1 MNPTIQK
8 LNELICEEYNV
19 EIKLD
24 QSLILDSYNE
34 GELEENTF
42 YHNVAEYMFHAQP
55 HTLSE
60 KLRNKLNFI
69 LSRELQFGTLSDLGD
84 DDDEFGYYEDRL
96 CIMQQTREDRSQPSE
111 ADVEL
116 FKKGDL
122 KLYNL
127 YTEFKIYFNGQQIFD
142 HDLIRDLVKG

>member
-24 QSLILDSYNE
+24 QSLILDSYDE

-42 YHNVAEYMFHAQP
+42 YHNVAEYMFYAQP
-55 HTLSE
+55 HNLSE
-60 KLRNKLNFI
+60 SLKNKLNFI

-84 DDDEFGYYEDRL
+84 GDEFGYYEDRL

-111 ADVEL
+111 DEVEL
-116 FKKGDL
+116 WKKGDL

-127 YTEFKIYFNGQQIFD
+127 YTEFKLYFNGQQIFNLN
-142 HDLIRDLVKG
+142 LIRDLVRG

>member
-24 QSLILDSYNE
+24 QSLILDAYDE
-34 GELEENTF
+34 GELEENAF
-42 YHNVAEYMFHAQP
+42 YQNAVEYCFHSQP

-60 KLRNKLNFI
+60 KLRNKLDFI
-69 LSRELQFGTLSDLGD
+69 LSRELQFGTLSDLDG
-84 DDDEFGYYEDRL
+84 DDEFGYYEDRL
-96 CIMQQTREDRSQPSE
+96 CIMQQTREDRTQPSE
-111 ADVEL
+111 DEVKL
-116 FKKGDL
+116 WKKGEI

-127 YTEFKIYFNGQQIFD
+127 YTEFKLYFNSQQILD
-142 HDLIRDLVKG
+142 LDLIRDLVKG

>member
-1 MNPTIQK
+1 MNSTIQK

-24 QSLILDSYNE
+24 QSLILDSYDE

-42 YHNVAEYMFHAQP
+42 YHNVAEYMFQAQP

-60 KLRNKLNFI
+60 RLRNKLNFI

-84 DDDEFGYYEDRL
+84 DEFGYCEDRL

-111 ADVEL
+111 VDVEL
-116 FKKGDL
+116 FKNRDL

-142 HDLIRDLVKG
+142 LDLIRDLVKG

>member
-8 LNELICEEYNV
+8 LNKLICEEYNV

-24 QSLILDSYNE
+24 QSLILDSYDE

-42 YHNVAEYMFHAQP
+42 YHNVAEYCFYSQP

-69 LSRELQFGTLSDLGD
+69 LSRELQFGTISDLDNG
-84 DDDEFGYYEDRL
+84 DEFGYYEDRL
-96 CIMQQTREDRSQPSE
+96 CIMQQTREDRSKPSE
-111 ADVEL
+111 DDVEL
-116 FKKGDL
+116 WKKGDL

-127 YTEFKIYFNGQQIFD
+127 YTEFKIYFNGQQLFD
-142 HDLIRDLVKG
+142 LDIIRDLVKG

>member
-24 QSLILDSYNE
+24 QSLILDSYDE

-60 KLRNKLNFI
+60 KFRNKLNFI
-69 LSRELQFGTLSDLGD
+69 LSRELQFGTLSDLG

-116 FKKGDL
+116 FKNRDL

-142 HDLIRDLVKG
+142 LDLIRDLVRG